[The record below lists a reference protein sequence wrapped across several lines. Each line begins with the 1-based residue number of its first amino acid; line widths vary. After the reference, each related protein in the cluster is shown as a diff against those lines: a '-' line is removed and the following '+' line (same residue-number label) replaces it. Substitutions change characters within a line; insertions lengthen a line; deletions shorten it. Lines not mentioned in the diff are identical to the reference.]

1 MLELDRIRRL
11 FHNSFTPEMRDGAFV
26 SIGSEDDCYWSIT
39 NFHTSSANEISIYN
53 GSSQV
58 LEAGLTKFYD
68 ADLAHRV
75 FLGGAGL
82 VHAQTL
88 LAEGYVNTDLIPLM
102 VLPLDGQ
109 MNQHELR
116 PGLTITRVKTKAELA
131 LCQALM
137 VDAFSA
143 SPEFTIS
150 STSNTLGKAHSFRYL
165 LFDQGLP
172 VSTAHFIQ
180 SGEFLGCFEVVTA
193 TSRQGAGHG
202 EQLMRWAIA
211 THAAL
216 GQGMMVLQSSTAGGA
231 LYRRLG
237 FQILEYAQCWVME
250 DVSRMR
256 RFTRGEL
263 TG

>member
-1 MLELDRIRRL
+1 MLELDGIRRL
-11 FHNSFTPEMRDGAFV
+11 FHNSFTPAMRDGAFV
-26 SIGSEDDCYWSIT
+26 SIGGADDCYWSIT
-39 NFHTSSANEISIYN
+39 NFPSASSNELSIYN

-58 LEAGLTKFYD
+58 LEAALTKFYD
-68 ADLAHRV
+68 PDLAHRV

-88 LAEGYVNTDLIPLM
+88 LTKGYVNTDVVPLM
-102 VLPLDGQ
+102 VLALDAQ
-109 MNQHELR
+109 MNPHELNT
-116 PGLTITRVKTKAELA
+116 GLTIIRVKTKSELA

-137 VDAFSA
+137 IDAFNA
-143 SPEFTIS
+143 SPEFTRS
-150 STSNTLGKAHSFRYL
+150 STENTLGSAHSFRYL

-180 SGEFLGCFEVVTA
+180 SGKFLGCFEVVTA
-193 TSRQGAGHG
+193 TSQQGEGHG

-216 GQGMMVLQSSTAGGA
+216 GQELLVLQSSTAGEA
-231 LYRRLG
+231 LYRGLG

-256 RFTRGEL
+256 RFTHGEL

>member
-1 MLELDRIRRL
+1 MLELDGIRRL
-11 FHNSFTPEMRDGAFV
+11 FHNSFTPAMRDGAFV
-26 SIGSEDDCYWSIT
+26 SIGGADDCYWSIT
-39 NFHTSSANEISIYN
+39 NFPSASSNELSIYN

-58 LEAGLTKFYD
+58 LEAALTKFYD
-68 ADLAHRV
+68 PDLAHRV

-88 LAEGYVNTDLIPLM
+88 LTKGYVNTDVVPLM
-102 VLPLDGQ
+102 VLALDVQ
-109 MNQHELR
+109 MNPHELNT
-116 PGLTITRVKTKAELA
+116 GLTITRVKTKSELA

-137 VDAFSA
+137 IDAFNA
-143 SPEFTIS
+143 SPEFTRS
-150 STSNTLGKAHSFRYL
+150 STENTLGSAHSFRYL

-180 SGEFLGCFEVVTA
+180 SGKFLGCFEVVTA
-193 TSRQGAGHG
+193 TSQQGEGHG

-216 GQGMMVLQSSTAGGA
+216 GQELLVLQSSTAGEA
-231 LYRRLG
+231 LYRGLG
-237 FQILEYAQCWVME
+237 FQILEYAQCWVIE

-256 RFTRGEL
+256 RFTHGEL

>member
-1 MLELDRIRRL
+1 MLELDGIRRL
-11 FHNSFTPEMRDGAFV
+11 FHNSFTPAMRDSAFV
-26 SIGSEDDCYWSIT
+26 SIGGADDCYWSIT
-39 NFHTSSANEISIYN
+39 NFPSASSNELSIYN

-58 LEAGLTKFYD
+58 LEAALTKFYD
-68 ADLAHRV
+68 PDLAHRV

-88 LAEGYVNTDLIPLM
+88 LTKGYVNTDVVPLM
-102 VLPLDGQ
+102 VLALDVQ
-109 MNQHELR
+109 MNPHELNT
-116 PGLTITRVKTKAELA
+116 GLTITRVKTKSELA

-137 VDAFSA
+137 IDAFNA
-143 SPEFTIS
+143 SPEFTRS
-150 STSNTLGKAHSFRYL
+150 STENTLGSAHSFRYL

-180 SGEFLGCFEVVTA
+180 SGKFLGCFEVVTA
-193 TSRQGAGHG
+193 TSQQGEGHG

-216 GQGMMVLQSSTAGGA
+216 GQELLVLQSSTAGEA
-231 LYRRLG
+231 LYRGLG
-237 FQILEYAQCWVME
+237 FQILEYAECWVME
-250 DVSRMR
+250 DVLRMR
-256 RFTRGEL
+256 RFTHGEL

>member
-1 MLELDRIRRL
+1 MLELDGIRRL
-11 FHNSFTPEMRDGAFV
+11 FHNSFTPAMRDGAFV
-26 SIGSEDDCYWSIT
+26 SIGGADDCYWSIT
-39 NFHTSSANEISIYN
+39 NFPNASSNELSIYN

-58 LEAGLTKFYD
+58 LEAALTKFYD
-68 ADLAHRV
+68 PDLAHRV

-88 LAEGYVNTDLIPLM
+88 LTKGYVNTDVVPLM
-102 VLPLDGQ
+102 VLALDAQ
-109 MNQHELR
+109 MNPHELNT
-116 PGLTITRVKTKAELA
+116 GLTITRVKTKSELA

-137 VDAFSA
+137 IDAFNA

-150 STSNTLGKAHSFRYL
+150 STGNTLGSAHSFRYL

-180 SGEFLGCFEVVTA
+180 SGKFLGCFEVVTA
-193 TSRQGAGHG
+193 TSQQGEGHG

-216 GQGMMVLQSSTAGGA
+216 GQELLVLQSSTAGEA
-231 LYRRLG
+231 LYRGLG
-237 FQILEYAQCWVME
+237 FQILEYAECWVIE

-256 RFTRGEL
+256 RFTHGEL